1 VYQNTGLPAQAVPAV
16 LLKPITQFLLLFDR
30 DKELSLQPGCFRC
43 LGLIVLL
50 GVLMFGSLLL
60 GKHTYLFGEL

>member
-1 VYQNTGLPAQAVPAV
+1 MYQNTGLPTQAVPAV

-30 DKELSLQPGCFRC
+30 DKELSLQPSCFRF

-60 GKHTYLFGEL
+60 GKQTSLFDEL